1 MGEGGVGWGRGEGG
15 LVGGAGGDGLGE
27 ALVEGL
33 DGVFGAVGA
42 VGLFVALADEPEGV
56 EDVVDLEGGEAVEV
70 KKGGVELGAELEAA
84 VFVPAERGAFVAV
97 IAGEC
102 GEIPGGVDELEHAGA
117 DPLGERLLRIPRGG
131 LRVGAGGEDGEL
143 FEYVILEVGAA
154 DLLAGGVVEDK
165 GGEVGGEVRGEVGGG
180 GGEGERGK
188 CRRRRC
194 GGRWR
199 RSRCGPSQP
208 Q

>member
-102 GEIPGGVDELEHAGA
+102 GEIPRRCRRARA
-117 DPLGERLLRIPRGG
+117 RGG
-131 LRVGAGGEDGEL
+131 GSTRRASSQDPTGWAPRRRRGGEDGEL
-143 FEYVILEVGAA
+143 
-154 DLLAGGVVEDK
+154 VE
-165 GGEVGGEVRGEVGGG
+165 
-180 GGEGERGK
+180 
-188 CRRRRC
+188 
-194 GGRWR
+194 
-199 RSRCGPSQP
+199 
-208 Q
+208 